1 MSPKDRPEGEYAP
14 KRVSA
19 EGSPVS
25 MRVAPAARPARERG
39 IVVFFALIAMVLLS
53 LAAVALMRSV
63 HTNTL
68 VVGNLAFRQ
77 AAVSLSTAAVEKA
90 VYDLFPP
97 TRTIADPTNHDV
109 ARNYYAF
116 RQGGED
122 ANGVPVALQGANP
135 PPAYPGGAQVVTD
148 AATGNTV
155 RYVIERMCTAAS
167 LGKPAAPNECE
178 MIPPKQPYAKE
189 AQQKKGIPLPK
200 IPYYRMTVRVDGP
213 GNSVAFSQAMLR

>member
-1 MSPKDRPEGEYAP
+1 
-14 KRVSA
+14 
-19 EGSPVS
+19 
-25 MRVAPAARPARERG
+25 MRVALAARPARERG
-39 IVVFFALIAMVLLS
+39 IVVFVALIAMVLLS

-77 AAVSLSTAAVEKA
+77 AATSLSSAAVEKA

-97 TRTIADPTNHDV
+97 TKTIADPTNHDL
-109 ARNYYAF
+109 ARNYYAT
-116 RQGGED
+116 RQPGED
-122 ANGVPVALQGANP
+122 ANGIPRDLQGANP
-135 PPAYPGGAQVVTD
+135 PPAYPGAAQVITD

-155 RYVIERMCTAAS
+155 RYVIERMCRDI
-167 LGKPAAPNECE
+167 PAALNNPADARWCE